1 MSFEPLVAHFV
12 TLALII
18 LPPVLVG
25 YVAFKAE
32 RDQ

>member
-1 MSFEPLVAHFV
+1 MIEHFI
-12 TLALII
+12 TLALIV